1 MNAKMKV
8 LALAL
13 LGLAGYAGSAVAG
26 GTCPT
31 SLVPPWTT
39 EVTGAGTGGTATA
52 QPGGLEAT
60 PSACSLVA
68 SFDASATGFTF
79 VGVID
84 GTPANEPTYRFRFY
98 VDPTALGAMSGFDSV
113 QAFSANSAA
122 ASDGFQN
129 IIRIGLVGGT
139 TIAVAAADHSNPGG
153 SFITVGTAPLSNAV
167 HWIEGQVII
176 GNPGSVKLWIDA
188 TAESDPTAI
197 SLTPV
202 NDGWVGVDLAALGL
216 ATPQGAPSQTPA
228 GRTLKLDAFD
238 SRRTTFIGQ

>member
-13 LGLAGYAGSAVAG
+13 VGLAGYAGSAVAG
-26 GTCPT
+26 CPA
-31 SLVPPWTT
+31 SLVPPWTAQI
-39 EVTGAGTGGTATA
+39 TGAGFGGTATS

-68 SFDASATGFTF
+68 NFDGTATGFTF
-79 VGVID
+79 VGVVD

-98 VDPTALGAMSGFDSV
+98 IDPTAIGALGSFDSV
-113 QAFSANSAA
+113 QVFAGNSAA

-129 IIRIGLVGGT
+129 IIRIGLIGSN
-139 TIAVAAADHSNPGG
+139 IAVAAADHSNPGG
-153 SFITVGTAPLSNAV
+153 SFVTVGVAPLSSAV
-167 HWIEGQVII
+167 HWVEGQVLI
-176 GNPGSVKLWIDA
+176 GNPGTVKLWIDA
-188 TAESDPTAI
+188 TAESDTPAI
-197 SLTPV
+197 TLAPV
-202 NDGWVGVDLAALGL
+202 NDGWVGVDIAALGL
-216 ATPQGAPSQTPA
+216 GSPQGAVLTSQG